1 MIAAGDPGAPD
12 MPDLTTCY
20 PATAALLK
28 EKGLIAALDEQFT
41 KEELSAYL
49 PRFLEEGRLSDGK
62 LYVFPFAKSTEILFV
77 NQTLFDRFSA
87 ATAISLESLS
97 TFEGIA
103 DAALRY
109 YEWTDSLIPD
119 DAGFEDKY
127 PDYAPSGHFI
137 KIANGKAYCF
147 GNDEAWYEPG
157 VANHY
162 WCVYD
167 NPEDAD

>member
-12 MPDLTTCY
+12 MPDL
-20 PATAALLK
+20 
-28 EKGLIAALDEQFT
+28 
-41 KEELSAYL
+41 
-49 PRFLEEGRLSDGK
+49 
-62 LYVFPFAKSTEILFV
+62 STEILFV

-87 ATAISLESLS
+87 ATGISLESLS